1 VNSPS
6 YLVRLSNVSKKYGSR
21 FGLRNVSFAI
31 DEHAIL
37 GLAGPNGAGKTT
49 LIRILATLTKPT
61 GGKVTIAGYD
71 VMRQPRL
78 VKALIGVSLHNSL
91 LYDELTGMEN
101 LMFYLRLHGCRDRE
115 EAEQLA
121 FHKSSLFGIEDRLED
136 PVGTLSSGTRKRLDI
151 IRAAVHNPRLLLL
164 DEPLSGLDIEGLE
177 YFRRFLRSAREKSTI
192 IFSTHSLEV
201 VEEIS
206 SRVCILKMG
215 ELAEL
220 RYPEK

>member
-1 VNSPS
+1 MNPPS
-6 YLVRLSNVSKKYGSR
+6 HIVRLSNVSKKYESR
-21 FGLRNVSFAI
+21 FGLRNVSFTV
-31 DEHAIL
+31 DEHEIF
-37 GLAGPNGAGKTT
+37 GLAGPNGAGKST
-49 LIRILATLTKPT
+49 LIKILATLTKPT

-71 VMRQPRL
+71 VLRQPRL
-78 VKALIGVSLHNSL
+78 VKGLIGVSLHNSL

-101 LMFYLRLHGCRDRE
+101 LTYYLRLHGCRDRE
-115 EAEQLA
+115 EAKDLV

-136 PVGTLSSGTRKRLDI
+136 PVGNLSSGMRKRLDI
-151 IRAAVHNPRLLLL
+151 IRAAIHNPRLLLL
-164 DEPLSGLDIEGLE
+164 DEPLSELDSEGLE
-177 YFRRFLRSAREKSTI
+177 YFRRFLRSAREYSTV